1 MPVINFNRHFTLQK
15 EKKVALI
22 QKVFFIGLMKI
33 FLRLPRLSTF
43 RNEYLQERKI
53 LYDQDKKQ
61 LQPLIVF
68 LKQLHHRV
76 QFFQSG
82 FTEVVAWRYSVKKMF
97 LNILQNSQENTCAR
111 VSFLIKLQTSGF
123 DSESTF
129 WIQKV
134 LFKKNNQLRK
144 PVCAFY

>member
-53 LYDQDKKQ
+53 LYDQD
-61 LQPLIVF
+61 ISF
-68 LKQLHHRV
+68 N
-76 QFFQSG
+76 S
-82 FTEVVAWRYSVKKMF
+82 YSH
-97 LNILQNSQENTCAR
+97 
-111 VSFLIKLQTSGF
+111 
-123 DSESTF
+123 
-129 WIQKV
+129 
-134 LFKKNNQLRK
+134 
-144 PVCAFY
+144 

>member
-22 QKVFFIGLMKI
+22 QKVFFIG
-33 FLRLPRLSTF
+33 RLSTF

-82 FTEVVAWRYSVKKMF
+82 FTEVVAWRCSVKKMF